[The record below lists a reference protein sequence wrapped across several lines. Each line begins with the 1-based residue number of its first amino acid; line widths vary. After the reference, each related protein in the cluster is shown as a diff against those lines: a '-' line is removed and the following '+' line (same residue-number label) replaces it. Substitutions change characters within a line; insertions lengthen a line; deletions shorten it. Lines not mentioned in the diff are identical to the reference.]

1 MATEPVPATL
11 EAGTRESMSYLIL
24 DDTWH
29 VLAASDMGTL
39 SESDPTGLVGQD
51 ARLVLGPDAVEALQA
66 TGIASMVIEHEEYVL
81 SATRFVLESGPLW
94 VVRAQERES
103 TLDHMLSLI
112 VHEVRNPLSAM
123 RALVQG
129 LEETLDTSPAAL
141 VYTRRI
147 GDEIERLSRLL
158 SSMAQVAG
166 PHSRP
171 ASLLNPGEV
180 LERAASVYR
189 LELARR
195 GIALQVHITPR
206 ALPICA
212 EPDQIQQVLINL
224 IANALDA
231 MPAGGTLTLRARLD
245 PRGRPVL
252 QVEDTG
258 AGMTAEQQ
266 TQALRPRFSTKP
278 GGMGLGLMIVRGIV
292 RSYHGRLRISSE
304 PGKGTLVSLTFP
316 APQSGWEAQS

>member
-1 MATEPVPATL
+1 MASDRVPAPP
-11 EAGTRESMSYLIL
+11 EAGTRETMSYLIL
-24 DDTWH
+24 DDSWR

-39 SESDPTGLVGQD
+39 YDSDPTGLVGQD
-51 ARLVLGPDAVEALQA
+51 ARLVLGTEAVEALRA
-66 TGIASMVIEHEEYVL
+66 MGTASMVIEHEEYVL
-81 SATRFVLESGPLW
+81 TATRFVLDTGPLW

-103 TLDHMLSLI
+103 TLDHMLSII
-112 VHEVRNPLSAM
+112 VHEIRNPLSAM

-129 LEETLDTSPAAL
+129 LEETLDGSPAAL

-158 SSMAQVAG
+158 GSMAQVAG

-195 GIALQVHITPR
+195 GISLQVHITPR
-206 ALPICA
+206 ALPIRV

-231 MPAGGTLTLRARLD
+231 MPTGGTLTLRARLD
-245 PRGRPVL
+245 PHGRPVL

-258 AGMTAEQQ
+258 VGMTAEQQ
-266 TQALRPRFSTKP
+266 AQALRPRFSTKP

-292 RSYHGRLRISSE
+292 RSHQGRLRISSE
-304 PGKGTLVSLTFP
+304 PGRGTLVSITFP
-316 APQSGWEAQS
+316 APLSGWDTQS